1 SELLKLHV
9 PGQYGHGQA
18 GAEFSSAVAWFRPV
32 PSSDWLGQQQ
42 QGVSLL
48 SVSAEWPEQQQQQAG
63 AASVCRT
70 GGGQRQTTRVALA
83 SKNAAKLTAEI
94 RLRQG
99 IRIVREARPSRSTIN
114 LIYCTL
120 FPSTSNASS
129 R

>member
-1 SELLKLHV
+1 MTSSQGPAGTTGAASGPKFSRQGVRVGEENVGARQASVFSELLKLHV

-18 GAEFSSAVAWFRPV
+18 GTDLSSAVAWFRAV

-70 GGGQRQTTRVALA
+70 GEARSETSGVALA
-83 SKNAAKLTAEI
+83 SRNAAKL
-94 RLRQG
+94 
-99 IRIVREARPSRSTIN
+99 
-114 LIYCTL
+114 
-120 FPSTSNASS
+120 
-129 R
+129 